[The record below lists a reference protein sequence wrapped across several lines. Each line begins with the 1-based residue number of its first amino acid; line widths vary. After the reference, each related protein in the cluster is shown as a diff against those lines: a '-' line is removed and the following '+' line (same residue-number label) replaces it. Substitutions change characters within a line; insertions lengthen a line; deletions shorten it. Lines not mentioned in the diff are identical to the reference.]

1 MPRLRLG
8 EFAKY
13 HALGNDYLVVDPEFR
28 ATAARVR
35 ALCDRHRGV
44 GADGVLAFA
53 TPRSAPFRVRIFNPD
68 GSEAETSGNGLR
80 IFARA
85 LHDLGYTRQR
95 AFEIETASGTRNATL
110 SLRAGRVHAVEIE
123 MGRASV
129 GATETLQIDGQPLD
143 VIPVSIG
150 NPHCV
155 VFVDAVDDAALLR
168 LGPALETHPRF
179 PERTN
184 VQLAHVATRRRIE
197 LRIWERGAGA
207 TQASGSSSCA
217 VAAAAFA
224 RGLVDGR
231 VDAHMPGGKLALQI
245 GLDLEVR
252 MKGPATPVFR
262 GFLS

>member
-1 MPRLRLG
+1 VLQRG

-13 HALGNDYLVVDPEFR
+13 HALGNDYLVADPEFR
-28 ATAARVR
+28 PTVARVR
-35 ALCDRHRGV
+35 ALCDRNRGV

-53 TPRSAPFRVRIFNPD
+53 APQRAPFRLRIFNPD

-95 AFEIETASGTRNATL
+95 AFGIETAGGTRNATL
-110 SLRAGRVHAVEIE
+110 SLRAGRVRAVEIE

-129 GATETLQIDGQPLD
+129 GATRTLRIDGQLLD

-155 VFVDAVDDAALLR
+155 VFVDAIDDSALLR

-179 PERTN
+179 PERSN
-184 VQLAHVATRRRIE
+184 VQLAHVSTRRRIE
-197 LRIWERGAGA
+197 LRIWERGVGA
-207 TQASGSSSCA
+207 TLASGSSSCA
-217 VAAAAFA
+217 AAAAAFA
-224 RGLVDGR
+224 RGLVDNR
-231 VDAHMPGGKLALQI
+231 VDAHMPGGRLSLRI
-245 GLDLEVR
+245 GADLDVR

-262 GFLS
+262 GFLF